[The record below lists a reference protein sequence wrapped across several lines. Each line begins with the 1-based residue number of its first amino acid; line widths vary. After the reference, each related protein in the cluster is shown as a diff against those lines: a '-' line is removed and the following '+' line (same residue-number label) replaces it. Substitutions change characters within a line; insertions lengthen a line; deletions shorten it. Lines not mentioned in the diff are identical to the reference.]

1 MKLSPIICLI
11 LLSVSIMTQ
20 ARHSIIPDPIRP
32 GDTIAIVSP
41 AGIARAADVY
51 GAAEV
56 LQSRGYH
63 VTVAPSALAVH
74 GTYAGSDSARLADL
88 RAAWLD
94 PSVKAIICSRGGY
107 GAVHLLDSLDAVPL
121 AFNAK
126 WLVGFSD
133 ITCLHSLMGKHDIAS
148 VHGPMCSYISRDEG
162 RNPDALR
169 LISLLEGA
177 DVIDYR
183 VEHHELNR
191 PGSATGR
198 LVGGNLSVHQGLI
211 GTPYD
216 VIRPGTILIVEDIAE
231 PIYKIERILWQLK
244 MSGVLSQLAGLIVG
258 DFTDY
263 EPDPNHPTME
273 AMIADMVRD
282 YTYPVAFGVPVGHD
296 GRSLPLLLNA
306 PVTLTVTDSLTTIR
320 QCF

>member
-1 MKLSPIICLI
+1 MKLPPIICLI

-32 GDTIAIVSP
+32 GDTIAFVSP
-41 AGIARAADVY
+41 AGIARAADIY

-63 VTVAPSALAVH
+63 VSVGPSALAIH
-74 GTYAGSDSARLADL
+74 GTYAGSDSARLADI
-88 RAAWLD
+88 RSAWLG

-107 GAVHLLDSLDAVPL
+107 GAVRLLDSLDSIPL
-121 AFNAK
+121 AFSPK

-133 ITCLHSLMGKHDIAS
+133 ITCLHSLLGKHGIAS
-148 VHGPMCSYISRDEG
+148 VHGPMCSYIARDEG
-162 RNPDALR
+162 QNPDALR

-177 DVIDYR
+177 DVINYQ
-183 VEHHELNR
+183 VEPHPLNR
-191 PGSATGR
+191 QGTVTGR
-198 LVGGNLSVHQGLI
+198 LVGGNLSVLGGLI

-216 VIRPGTILIVEDIAE
+216 VIRPGSILIIEDIAE
-231 PIYKIERILWQLK
+231 PAYKIERILWQLK
-244 MSGVLSQLAGLIVG
+244 ISGVLSRLAGLIVG

-263 EPDPNHPTME
+263 DPDPNHPSME
-273 AMIADMVRD
+273 AMIADMVSD
-282 YTYPVAFGVPVGHD
+282 YSYPVACGVPVGHA

-306 PVTLTVTDSLTTIR
+306 PITLTVTDSITTLR
-320 QCF
+320 Q